1 MKKIGIFY
9 GTTSG
14 ITGGI
19 VDEIEFYLR
28 GEDYEVFCVA
38 DGIDEMSSLENLI
51 LISPTY
57 GVGELQK
64 DWENVFDEFKKI
76 DFTGKIVG
84 IVGVGNQLAF
94 GESYVG
100 AMRKLYDVVV
110 ANGAKV
116 VGFTSSE
123 GYRYEETE
131 SVIDD
136 KFVGLALDEKNQD
149 NETPDR
155 IKAWIEEI
163 KPQFKV

>member
-14 ITGGI
+14 ITAGI
-19 VDEIEFYLR
+19 VDEIEFYLK
-28 GEDYEVFCVA
+28 GKEYQVYDVA
-38 DGIDEMSSLENLI
+38 EGVEEMKNLENLI
-51 LISPTY
+51 LVSPTY
-57 GVGELQK
+57 GVGELQR
-64 DWENVFDEFKKI
+64 DWEKTFEEFKGI
-76 DFTGKIVG
+76 DFTGKVVG

-100 AMRKLYDVVV
+100 AMRKLYDVVSRK
-110 ANGAKV
+110 GATV
-116 VGFTSSE
+116 VGFTSTE

-136 KFVGLALDEKNQD
+136 KFIGLALDESNQD

-155 IKAWIEEI
+155 IKAWVEEI
-163 KPQFKV
+163 MPKFN

>member
-14 ITGGI
+14 ITAGI

-28 GEDYEVFCVA
+28 GEEYEVFDVA
-38 DGIDEMSSLENLI
+38 NGIDEMENIENLI
-51 LISPTY
+51 LVSPTY

-64 DWENVFDEFKKI
+64 DWENVYDKLKSL
-76 DFTGKIVG
+76 DFTNKVVG
-84 IVGVGNQLAF
+84 IVGVGNQFAF

-100 AMRKLYDVVV
+100 AMRKLYDAVI
-110 ANGAKV
+110 AKGTKV
-116 VGFTSSE
+116 VGFTSTE
-123 GYRYEETE
+123 GYSYEETE
-131 SVIDD
+131 SVVDD
-136 KFVGLALDEKNQD
+136 KFIGLALDESNQD

-163 KPQFKV
+163 KPLFN

>member
-14 ITGGI
+14 ITAGI

-28 GEDYEVFCVA
+28 GQEYEVFDVA
-38 DGIDEMSSLENLI
+38 NGIDRMEEFENLI
-51 LISPTY
+51 LVSPTY

-64 DWENVFDEFKKI
+64 HWVEVYDKLKGL
-76 DFTGKIVG
+76 DFTNKVVG
-84 IVGVGNQLAF
+84 IVGVGNQFAF

-100 AMRKLYDVVV
+100 SMRKLYDAVI
-110 ANGAKV
+110 AKGAKV
-116 VGFTSSE
+116 VGFTSIE
-123 GYRYEETE
+123 GYKYEETD

-136 KFVGLALDEKNQD
+136 RFIGLALDESNQD

-163 KPQFKV
+163 KPLFN

>member
-14 ITGGI
+14 ITAGI

-28 GEDYEVFCVA
+28 GKDSQVYDVA
-38 DGIDEMSSLENLI
+38 EGISEMKDLENLI
-51 LISPTY
+51 LVSPTY

-64 DWENVFDEFKKI
+64 DWENVFDEFKGL
-76 DFTGKIVG
+76 DFTGKVVG
-84 IVGVGNQLAF
+84 IVGVGNQFAF

-100 AMRKLYDVVV
+100 AMRKLYDAVTER
-110 ANGAKV
+110 GAKV
-116 VGFTSSE
+116 VGFTSTE
-123 GYRYEETE
+123 GYKYEETE

-136 KFVGLALDEKNQD
+136 KFVGLALDESNQD

-155 IKAWIEEI
+155 IKAWIEVV
-163 KPQFKV
+163 KPLFN

>member
-14 ITGGI
+14 ITAGI

-28 GEDYEVFCVA
+28 GEEYEVFDVA
-38 DGIDEMSSLENLI
+38 NGIDEMENIENLI
-51 LISPTY
+51 LVSPTY

-64 DWENVFDEFKKI
+64 DWENVYDKLKSL
-76 DFTGKIVG
+76 DFADKVVG
-84 IVGVGNQLAF
+84 IVGVGNQFAF

-100 AMRKLYDVVV
+100 AMRKLYDAVT
-110 ANGAKV
+110 AKGAKV
-116 VGFTSSE
+116 IGFTSTE
-123 GYRYEETE
+123 GYSYEETE
-131 SVIDD
+131 SVVDD
-136 KFVGLALDEKNQD
+136 KFIGLALDESNQD

-163 KPQFKV
+163 KLLFN

>member
-14 ITGGI
+14 ITAGI

-28 GEDYEVFCVA
+28 GEEYEVFDVA
-38 DGIDEMSSLENLI
+38 NGIDEMENIENLI
-51 LISPTY
+51 LVSPTY

-64 DWENVFDEFKKI
+64 DWENVYDKLKNL
-76 DFTGKIVG
+76 DFTNKVVG
-84 IVGVGNQLAF
+84 IVGVGNQFAF

-100 AMRKLYDVVV
+100 AMRKLYDAVI
-110 ANGAKV
+110 AKGAKV
-116 VGFTSSE
+116 IGFTSTE
-123 GYRYEETE
+123 GYSYEETE
-131 SVIDD
+131 SVVDD
-136 KFVGLALDEKNQD
+136 KFIGLALDESNQD

-163 KPQFKV
+163 KPLFN

>member
-14 ITGGI
+14 ITAGI

-28 GEDYEVFCVA
+28 GEECEVFDVA
-38 DGIDEMSSLENLI
+38 EGIASMNELENLI
-51 LISPTY
+51 LVSPTY

-64 DWENVFDEFKKI
+64 DWENIFEEFKSL
-76 DFTGKIVG
+76 DFTGKVVG
-84 IVGVGNQLAF
+84 IVGVGNQFAF

-100 AMRKLYDVVV
+100 AMKHLYDAVV
-110 ANGAKV
+110 AKGAKV
-116 VGFTSSE
+116 VGFTSTE
-123 GYRYEETE
+123 GYQYEETE
-131 SVIDD
+131 AVVGD
-136 KFVGLALDEKNQD
+136 KFVGLALDESNQD

-163 KPQFKV
+163 KPFFN